1 MNLRQAYLGMIK
13 AFPGGWDA
21 MCGALGMK
29 RDALENR
36 IYERKGQDLHVHTA
50 LMMQEFSGTTMFT
63 EAICTAS
70 GGTFVKLPCIDH
82 IGNEEISEKYHEA
95 FEQLGL
101 LSSEYR
107 GAIKDGVVTPKERE
121 NLNAIIDKMHM
132 IMDEIRALTFKFYCR
147 ETKAETLARNGG
159 AK

>member
-1 MNLRQAYLGMIK
+1 MNLRQAYLRMIK

-21 MCGALGMK
+21 MSGALGMS

-36 IYERKGQDLHVHTA
+36 IYERKGQGVSVDTA
-50 LMMQEFSGTTMFT
+50 LQMQEFSQTMMFT

-107 GAIKDGVVTPKERE
+107 RATKDGVVTPKERE

>member
-21 MCGALGMK
+21 MCGALCMK

-50 LMMQEFSGTTMFT
+50 LMMQEFSQTKMFT

-70 GGTFVKLPCIDH
+70 GGTFVKLPCVDH
-82 IGNEEISEKYHEA
+82 VGNEEISEKFREV
-95 FEQLGL
+95 FEELAVW
-101 LSSEYR
+101 SAEFR
-107 GAIKDGVVTPKERE
+107 EVTEDGKITKLEQE
-121 NLNAIIDKMHM
+121 KLNAIVDHSHM
-132 IMDEIRALTFKFYCR
+132 LMDQLRSLTFRVYCE

>member
-50 LMMQEFSGTTMFT
+50 LMMQEFSQTTLFV
-63 EAICTAS
+63 EAIAAQS
-70 GGTFVKLPCIDH
+70 GGTFVKLPCVDH
-82 IGNEEISEKYHEA
+82 IGNEEIGEKFRELV
-95 FEQLGL
+95 EEL
-101 LSSEYR
+101 
-107 GAIKDGVVTPKERE
+107 AIWSAEFREVTKDGKINKRE
-121 NLNAIIDKMHM
+121 AEKINAIVEHGHM
-132 IMDEIRALTFKFYCR
+132 LWDQLRALTFRVYC
-147 ETKAETLARNGG
+147 EDAKAETLARNGG